1 MKILILSLSLISIT
15 FLSTGCKMNDGY
27 QFGDITK
34 SVSKTVIEQYCQETN
49 EALREKIK
57 ENMKRDGV
65 GLPVDAC
72 KTIAITKAMV
82 KQ

>member
-1 MKILILSLSLISIT
+1 MKYIILFLVTVLSAGC
-15 FLSTGCKMNDGY
+15 LSTGEGY

-34 SVSKTVIEQYCQETN
+34 SVSKTVIEQYCLETN
-49 EALREKIK
+49 EALREAIK

-82 KQ
+82 KS